1 MPAHILVIDSDK
13 QALTESIRLLQGC
26 DFEVTSASDS
36 QVGLA
41 MVSTSEPDLIMVD
54 ALLEDQGCE
63 EITRMLRLDPKTRDI
78 PIIATIPA
86 ERLSDLM
93 IGTDSYWD
101 EWLLKPFTREDVTL
115 KIEQLIKPSSHSRRN
130 GVVSTGSHELDSK
143 MGGGIPLGSL
153 TLIEGTSGAGKSV
166 LAQQLMWGSLK
177 GGFRLSSFTT
187 ENGVKSLVQQ
197 MRSLSLDITDF
208 VLLRRLRIIP
218 VEVSGL
224 GKNAP
229 TALLGAMRSETGTDI
244 IVVDSLTALINGCT
258 DPQVLG
264 FFEGAKRICANG
276 TTVLIVLHSYG
287 VTQDLL
293 TRLRSLCDA
302 HLRLSTEEMGQ
313 KLVHML
319 EVTKVRGADRTTG
332 NIVSFDVEPGWGMR
346 LIPVNKV
353 KG

>member
-1 MPAHILVIDSDK
+1 MVIDNDK
-13 QALTESIRLLQGC
+13 QALTESIRLLQEC
-26 DFEVTSASDS
+26 DFEVSSATDS
-36 QVGLA
+36 KIGLA
-41 MVSTSEPDLIMVD
+41 MIATNEPDLIMVD
-54 ALLEDQGCE
+54 ALLRDQSCE
-63 EITRMLRLDPKTRDI
+63 EITRMLRLDPNTKDI
-78 PIIATIPA
+78 PIIVTIPA
-86 ERLSDLM
+86 DRLDELLV
-93 IGTDSYWD
+93 GTDSYWD
-101 EWLLKPFTREDVTL
+101 EWLLKPLSHDETTEKL
-115 KIEQLIKPSSHSRRN
+115 GCLAKPSNHSRRS

-166 LAQQLMWGSLK
+166 LAQQLMWGSLR
-177 GGFRLSSFTT
+177 GGFYLTSFTT

-197 MRSLSLDITDF
+197 MRSLSLEVIDF
-208 VLLRRLRIIP
+208 VLLHHLRIIP
-218 VEVSGL
+218 VEVSSL
-224 GKNAP
+224 GTDAP
-229 TALLGAMRSETGTDI
+229 TALLRAMKAESNNDI
-244 IVVDSLTALINGCT
+244 IIIDSLTALINGCT
-258 DPQVLG
+258 DPQVLA

-276 TTVLIVLHSYG
+276 TTVLVVLHSYG
-287 VTQDLL
+287 VSQDLL